1 MRQITYAEANQRF
14 FHQGRSDI
22 ELIELY
28 YITWKKNAK
37 FFDKILG
44 EVFEA
49 IPKNL
54 CKQNYCH
61 PKRAIEQR
69 KKTNIKLY
77 GNICSLHGKEMASEL
92 LTGRACGFS
101 VRSIKFYI

>member
-1 MRQITYAEANQRF
+1 MRQITYAEAKQRF
-14 FHQGRSDI
+14 FHQGRNDI

-49 IPKNL
+49 TPKNVY
-54 CKQNYCH
+54 KQKSCP
-61 PKRAIEQR
+61 PKRAAEQR
-69 KKTNIKLY
+69 QKTNIKRY
-77 GNICSLHGKEMASEL
+77 GNICSLHGKEVKEKTKL
-92 LTGRACGFS
+92 HIYQDTE
-101 VRSIKFYI
+101 